1 MEKKAKEFL
10 DMTGRLYE
18 ENKSKWK
25 KMLGCF
31 NEDVYNDTILKVYEA
46 ILAGEDTEGDM
57 VGYWYRAYKNN
68 LQRSK
73 GYKGNQEKGEI
84 DNRVKEK
91 EDEERQ
97 TNLYYSTIADI
108 FNRVRKHFDR
118 RTFEVYRMHLLC
130 NMSYEQIDHLTGL
143 DSKDRIMRVKQWL
156 KSGSKN
162 IR

>member
-1 MEKKAKEFL
+1 MEKKAKDFL

-25 KMLGCF
+25 KMLGTF
-31 NEDVYNDTILKVYEA
+31 NEDVYNETILKCYDA
-46 ILAGEDTEGDM
+46 ILAGDDTEGDM

-68 LQRSK
+68 LKRNK
-73 GYKGNQEKGEI
+73 GYSDNKEKGEI
-84 DNRVKEK
+84 TDRVKEK

-97 TNLYYSTIADI
+97 TNLYYSTVRDI
-108 FNRVRKHFDR
+108 FNRVREHFDR

-130 NMSYEQIDHLTGL
+130 NMSYEQLDDVTGV
-143 DSKDRIMRVKQWL
+143 DSKERIMRVKQWL